1 MDLIRSRIFFFC
13 GNHSDSRKVWN
24 SENRFRC
31 GDSSENDRS
40 SSVLMADG
48 AGHGDFFW
56 NPQYQQRD
64 AAVSRF
70 VRTGDGSIVAVL
82 FSCAPERRCQQGCAN
97 R

>member
-1 MDLIRSRIFFFC
+1 MWILFAVGSSFFA
-13 GNHSDSRKVWN
+13 GITAILAK

-56 NPQYQQRD
+56 NPQYQRRD

>member
-1 MDLIRSRIFFFC
+1 MDLIAVGSLFLRDLQRFSQMC
-13 GNHSDSRKVWN
+13 GIQKTIQMWRQ
-24 SENRFRC
+24 R
-31 GDSSENDRS
+31 ENDRS